1 MPEITLLGTGGML
14 PLKDRF
20 LTSLYVEQD
29 GKAILIDCGEGTQV
43 AFAQHNLK
51 LSKVKAIFLT
61 HLHAD
66 HVTGLPGL
74 LLSLGNTGCCELLP
88 IYCGTST
95 VEMVRHLLYV
105 TGGLPFDVKIIPI
118 SEKKQ
123 TSFSLPMI
131 DPMLTVAALPLKH
144 RVGCLGYRLE
154 FSKKPEFLPEN
165 ARALDI
171 PVQFYKALH
180 AGECVTLPDGRRI
193 RPEQVTGEPRRPLRL
208 TYTTDTLPIPE
219 IAEFASGSDLF
230 ICEGMWGM
238 PDKKDSMNQKRH
250 MLMQDAC
257 RLAVQAHAE
266 RLWLT
271 HYSPAEKHP
280 EIYGEELAAICPAVT
295 IAADGEHITLK

>member
-1 MPEITLLGTGGML
+1 MPEVTLLGTGGML

-29 GKAILIDCGEGTQV
+29 GKAVLIDCGEGTQV
-43 AFAQHNLK
+43 AFAQHGLK
-51 LSKVKAIFLT
+51 LSKIKAICLT

-74 LLSLGNTGCCELLP
+74 LLSLGNTGCCDLLP

-118 SEKKQ
+118 SERKQ
-123 TSFSLPMI
+123 TSFLLPQI
-131 DPMLTVAALPLKH
+131 DPMLTVTAMPLKH
-144 RVGCLGYRLE
+144 RVSCLGYRLE
-154 FSKKPEFLPEN
+154 FRKKPEFLPEN
-165 ARALDI
+165 ARALQI
-171 PVQFYKALH
+171 PVQFYKLLH
-180 AGECVTLPDGRRI
+180 AGECVTLPDGRCI
-193 RPEQVTGEPRRPLRL
+193 RPEQVTGKPRVPLRL

-219 IAEFASGSDLF
+219 ISEFARESDLF
-230 ICEGMWGM
+230 ICEGMWGTEE
-238 PDKKDSMNQKRH
+238 KKDSMDQKRH

-257 RLAVQAHAE
+257 RLAVKADAK

-271 HYSPAEKHP
+271 HYSPAEKEP
-280 EIYGEELAAICPAVT
+280 EIYRDALEQICPVVT
-295 IAADGEHITLK
+295 VARDGEHIILK